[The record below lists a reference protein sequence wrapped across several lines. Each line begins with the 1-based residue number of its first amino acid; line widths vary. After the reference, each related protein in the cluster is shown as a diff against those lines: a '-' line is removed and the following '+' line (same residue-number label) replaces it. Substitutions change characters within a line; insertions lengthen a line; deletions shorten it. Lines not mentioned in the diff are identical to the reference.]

1 MFIFY
6 KFVPVMKI
14 SDNLKKSYGHDV
26 KIKAIDAQRKAAEI
40 AYGPVTFEVA
50 HIMLKRG
57 IFDMLERASS
67 GTAVKSAVKSAKGSV
82 CNSVKSCACN
92 SAKGL
97 TLSEICAKTGFSR
110 YAAKVLMESALT
122 TGTVYREDTRYF
134 LSKIGWFLLN
144 EERNKIDIAFN
155 HDVNYEGW
163 FNLEKALDE
172 GKPAGLKHFGSWPT
186 IYEGLS
192 KLPTDVQKSWF
203 DFDHYYSDNS
213 FDEALDI
220 IFDGSANA
228 CGKKT
233 LVKKLLDV
241 GGNTGLFA
249 LQCVKKNPTVNVTV
263 VDLPQQLEM
272 MKKNI
277 RGKKGAE
284 RIDGFGGNLLD
295 KSFKLPA
302 GYDVIWMSQ
311 FLDCF
316 SEAQVVS
323 ILKRAAAAMGKKTR
337 LFIMET
343 IWDRQQ
349 FETTAFC
356 LTQIS
361 LYFTAL
367 ANGNSKMFN
376 AEDLTR
382 LIESAGL
389 QIEKEVDG
397 IGPGKHSIV
406 ICKKA

>member
-1 MFIFY
+1 MEIT
-6 KFVPVMKI
+6 
-14 SDNLKKSYGHDV
+14 DNLKRAYGHDV
-26 KIKAIDAQRKAAEI
+26 KMRAIDAQRKAAEI

-57 IFDMLERASS
+57 IFEMLSKASGGAAMS
-67 GTAVKSAVKSAKGSV
+67 DS
-82 CNSVKSCACN
+82 N

-97 TLSEICAKTGFSR
+97 TLNEICAQTGSSR
-110 YAAKVLMESALT
+110 YAVKVLMESALT
-122 TGTVYREDTRYF
+122 TGTVYRDNKKYF

-144 EERNKIDIAFN
+144 EERNRIDIAFN
-155 HDVNYEGW
+155 HDVNYQGW
-163 FNLEKALDE
+163 FNLETALE
-172 GKPAGLKHFGSWPT
+172 EEKPAGLKHFGSWPT

-192 KLPTDVQKSWF
+192 KLPTNVQKSWF

-213 FDEALDI
+213 FDEALNI
-220 IFDGSANA
+220 IFEGGANA
-228 CGKKT
+228 DCKKT
-233 LVKKLLDV
+233 SVKKLLDV

-249 LQCVKKNPTVNVTV
+249 LQCVKKNPSVNVTI

-272 MKKNI
+272 MKKNVKAVCEKENI
-277 RGKKGAE
+277 NRHKVVSEGGTCECKPVDWEK
-284 RIDGFGGNLLD
+284 RISGFGGNLLD
-295 KSFKLPA
+295 ASFKLPT

-316 SEAQVVS
+316 SEEQVIS
-323 ILKRAAAAMGKKTR
+323 ILKRAAAAMSDKTR
-337 LFIMET
+337 LYIMET

-376 AEDLTR
+376 AEDLTH

-389 QIEKEVDG
+389 KIERVVDG

-406 ICKKA
+406 ICKKI

>member
-1 MFIFY
+1 MEITE
-6 KFVPVMKI
+6 
-14 SDNLKKSYGHDV
+14 NLKKAYGHDV
-26 KIKAIDAQRKAAEI
+26 KMRAIDAQRKAAEI

-50 HIMLKRG
+50 HIMLKHG
-57 IFDMLERASS
+57 IFEMLSKAS
-67 GTAVKSAVKSAKGSV
+67 GGEAVMSDG
-82 CNSVKSCACN
+82 N

-97 TLSEICAKTGFSR
+97 TLSEICEKTGSSR

-122 TGTVYREDTRYF
+122 TGTVYRDNKKYF

-144 EERNKIDIAFN
+144 EERNRIDIAFN
-155 HDVNYEGW
+155 HNVNYEGW
-163 FNLEKALDE
+163 FNLEKALVE
-172 GKPAGLKHFGSWPT
+172 EKPAGLKHFGSWPT

-220 IFDGSANA
+220 IFESSANA
-228 CGKKT
+228 DGKKT
-233 LVKKLLDV
+233 SVKKLLDV

-249 LQCVKKNPTVNVTV
+249 LRCVKKNPSVNVTI

-272 MKKNI
+272 MKKNVKAVSDKENAT
-277 RGKKGAE
+277 RCKVVCGHEAVDCKVVDWEK
-284 RIDGFGGNLLD
+284 RINGFGGNLLD
-295 KSFKLPA
+295 ASFKLPT

-316 SEAQVVS
+316 SEEQVIS
-323 ILKRAAAAMGKKTR
+323 ILKRAAAAMSKKTR
-337 LFIMET
+337 LYIMET

-356 LTQIS
+356 MTQIS

-389 QIEKEVDG
+389 KIEKVVDG

-406 ICKKA
+406 ICKKT

>member
-1 MFIFY
+1 
-6 KFVPVMKI
+6 MKI
-14 SDNLKKSYGHDV
+14 TDNLKKSYGHDV
-26 KIKAIDAQRKAAEI
+26 KMRAVDAQRKAAEI

-57 IFDMLERASS
+57 IFEMLAKASGGAAS
-67 GTAVKSAVKSAKGSV
+67 GKFSSAAAAKIH
-82 CNSVKSCACN
+82 
-92 SAKGL
+92 KGL
-97 TLSEICAKTGFSR
+97 TLSEICARTGFSR

-122 TGTVYREDTRYF
+122 TGTVYRDDKKYF
-134 LSKIGWFLLN
+134 LSKVGWFLLN

-228 CGKKT
+228 GDSASCDNKSFAGKRQI
-233 LVKKLLDV
+233 VKKLLDV

-249 LQCVKKNPTVNVTV
+249 LQCVKKNPAVNVTV

-277 RGKKGAE
+277 SGKKGAE

-316 SEAQVVS
+316 SEAQVIS
-323 ILKRAAAAMGKKTR
+323 ILKRAEAAMSKKTR
-337 LFIMET
+337 LYIMET

-389 QIEKEVDG
+389 KIEKEVDG

>member
-1 MFIFY
+1 
-6 KFVPVMKI
+6 MKI
-14 SDNLKKSYGHDV
+14 TDNLKKSYGHDV
-26 KIKAIDAQRKAAEI
+26 KMRAVDAQRKAAEI

-57 IFDMLERASS
+57 IFEMLAKASS
-67 GTAVKSAVKSAKGSV
+67 GAASGKFSSAAAAKIH
-82 CNSVKSCACN
+82 
-92 SAKGL
+92 KGL
-97 TLSEICAKTGFSR
+97 TLSEICARTGFSR

-122 TGTVYREDTRYF
+122 TGTVYRDDKKYF
-134 LSKIGWFLLN
+134 LSKVGWFLLN

-228 CGKKT
+228 GDSASCDNKSFAGKRQI
-233 LVKKLLDV
+233 VKKLLDV

-249 LQCVKKNPTVNVTV
+249 LQCVKKNPAVNVTV

-277 RGKKGAE
+277 SGKKGAE

-295 KSFKLPA
+295 KSFN
-302 GYDVIWMSQ
+302 
-311 FLDCF
+311 
-316 SEAQVVS
+316 
-323 ILKRAAAAMGKKTR
+323 
-337 LFIMET
+337 
-343 IWDRQQ
+343 
-349 FETTAFC
+349 
-356 LTQIS
+356 S
-361 LYFTAL
+361 LQATMLY
-367 ANGNSKMFN
+367 G
-376 AEDLTR
+376 
-382 LIESAGL
+382 
-389 QIEKEVDG
+389 
-397 IGPGKHSIV
+397 
-406 ICKKA
+406 

>member
-1 MFIFY
+1 
-6 KFVPVMKI
+6 MKI
-14 SDNLKKSYGHDV
+14 SDNLKKAYGHDV
-26 KIKAIDAQRKAAEI
+26 KIRAIDAQRKAAEI

-57 IFDMLERASS
+57 IFDMLESASS
-67 GTAVKSAVKSAKGSV
+67 GTAVKSAVKSAKGSACNSAKGSV

-220 IFDGSANA
+220 IFE
-228 CGKKT
+228 GKSQA
-233 LVKKLLDV
+233 VKKLLDV

-249 LQCVKKNPTVNVTV
+249 LQCVKKNPAVNVTV

-295 KSFKLPA
+295 KSFKLPM

-323 ILKRAAAAMGKKTR
+323 ILKRAAAAMTKKTR
-337 LFIMET
+337 LYIMET
-343 IWDRQQ
+343 IWDRQL

-389 QIEKEVDG
+389 KIEKEVDG

>member
-1 MFIFY
+1 
-6 KFVPVMKI
+6 MKI
-14 SDNLKKSYGHDV
+14 TDNLKKSYGHDV
-26 KIKAIDAQRKAAEI
+26 KMRAVDAQRKAAEI

-57 IFDMLERASS
+57 IFEMLAKASS
-67 GTAVKSAVKSAKGSV
+67 GAASGKFSSAAAAKIH
-82 CNSVKSCACN
+82 
-92 SAKGL
+92 KGL
-97 TLSEICAKTGFSR
+97 TLSEICARTGFSR

-122 TGTVYREDTRYF
+122 TGTVYRDDKKYF
-134 LSKIGWFLLN
+134 LSKVGWFLLN

-220 IFDGSANA
+220 IFDGKSWV
-228 CGKKT
+228 
-233 LVKKLLDV
+233 VKKLLDV

-249 LQCVKKNPTVNVTV
+249 LQCVKKNPAVNVTV

-277 RGKKGAE
+277 SGKKGAE

-316 SEAQVVS
+316 SEAQVIS
-323 ILKRAAAAMGKKTR
+323 ILKRAEAAMSKKTR
-337 LFIMET
+337 LYIMET

-389 QIEKEVDG
+389 KIEKVIDG